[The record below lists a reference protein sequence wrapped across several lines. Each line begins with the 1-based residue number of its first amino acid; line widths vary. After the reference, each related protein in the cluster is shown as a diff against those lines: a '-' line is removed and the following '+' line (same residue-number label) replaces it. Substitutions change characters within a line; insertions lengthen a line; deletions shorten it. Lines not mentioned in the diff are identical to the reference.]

1 MAVSEATVQRHRW
14 TVAEI
19 HRFIQRG
26 AFRPEDRL
34 ELIEGELIDMA
45 PIGPEHAECVD
56 ELNERLTVQAQR
68 RFRVRVQN
76 PITLNDISEPQPDIA
91 LVRRYPAPQG
101 RHPYPEDVLLLIK
114 VSDTTGDYDH
124 NVKLPLYARS
134 GIAEVWLIDLRQR
147 AIEVYRAPEGD
158 QYTDTVTYSQGEVSA
173 QRVSVAI
180 RVEDL
185 FSSVGGDL
193 SEP

>member
-1 MAVSEATVQRHRW
+1 MAVSDATVQRHRW
-14 TVAEI
+14 TVAEV
-19 HRFIQRG
+19 HRFIERG

-76 PITLNDISEPQPDIA
+76 PITLNDASEPQPDIA
-91 LVRRYPAPQG
+91 LVRRHPAPPG
-101 RHPYPEDVLLLIK
+101 RHPRPEDVLLLIE
-114 VSDTTGDYDH
+114 VCDTTGDYDH

-134 GIAEVWLIDLRQR
+134 AIAEVWLIDLRQR
-147 AIEVYRAPEGD
+147 TVEAYRTPRGD
-158 QYTDTVTYSQGEVSA
+158 QYTDTATFRQGELSA
-173 QRVSVAI
+173 QQVAVAVD
-180 RVEDL
+180 VEEL
-185 FSSVGGDL
+185 FSSLGGGL

>member
-1 MAVSEATVQRHRW
+1 MAGLEVTAQRHRW

-19 HRFIQRG
+19 HHFIERG

-45 PIGPEHAECVD
+45 PIGPGHAECVD
-56 ELNERLTVQAQR
+56 ELNEQLTVQAQR

-76 PITLNDISEPQPDIA
+76 PITLNDTSELQPDIA
-91 LVRRYPAPQG
+91 LVRRNPALQG
-101 RHPYPEDVLLLIK
+101 RHPFPEDVLLLIE
-114 VSDTTGDYDH
+114 VSDTTGDYDR

-147 AIEVYRAPEGD
+147 AIEVYRGPEGN
-158 QYTDTVTYSQGEVSA
+158 QYTVAVVHSKGEVSA
-173 QRVSVAI
+173 QRVNITI
-180 RVEDL
+180 RVDDL
-185 FSSVGGDL
+185 FPSTSNT
-193 SEP
+193 SAP